1 VFLKT
6 LTTDLALEVGGWIN
20 RLRHT
25 KLITHTMAQDEKIF
39 ADGFSFKRS
48 EKAPD
53 FVIGRL
59 SMKTDEAVAFIR
71 QHEKGGWVNL
81 NVKTARSG
89 NYYIELDTYEPTQQ
103 GGAAKPAAKPQ
114 AKAVAVEEDDETLP
128 F

>member
-1 VFLKT
+1 
-6 LTTDLALEVGGWIN
+6 
-20 RLRHT
+20 
-25 KLITHTMAQDEKIF
+25 MAQDEKIF

-53 FVIGRL
+53 FVVGRL
-59 SMKTDEAVAFIR
+59 SLKTDEAVAFIR

-103 GGAAKPAAKPQ
+103 GAAAKPIAKPQ
-114 AKAVAVEEDDETLP
+114 DAPKPKAVAPVVEEDEDELP

>member
-1 VFLKT
+1 
-6 LTTDLALEVGGWIN
+6 
-20 RLRHT
+20 
-25 KLITHTMAQDEKIF
+25 
-39 ADGFSFKRS
+39 
-48 EKAPD
+48 
-53 FVIGRL
+53 
-59 SMKTDEAVAFIR
+59 MKTDEAVAFIR

-114 AKAVAVEEDDETLP
+114 AKAVAPAVVVEEDEDELP